1 MAYNLRRRTIRQE
14 LLDETSE
21 VFFEDEEAQENEESE
36 SGEVCGHESEYSD
49 ATDASSG
56 SDEDMENATLDK
68 RLLESRARGR
78 PSSTAKGKDG
88 FKWKTK
94 FPERRSDR
102 VSDVLPAYVPGPNGE
117 AKNLDSIEKFWDVLF
132 ND

>member
-1 MAYNLRRRTIRQE
+1 MRRQK
-14 LLDETSE
+14 
-21 VFFEDEEAQENEESE
+21 FFEDEEAQENEESE

-78 PSSTAKGKDG
+78 PSSTSKGKDG

-94 FPERRSDR
+94 FPERRSGKYHKYIKR
-102 VSDVLPAYVPGPNGE
+102 IVERKMVRAMGKREIV
-117 AKNLDSIEKFWDVLF
+117 EKVQRGGHFAP
-132 ND
+132 